1 MSLDAILNSVETSK
15 RVERPVLT
23 ERAGL
28 TMNETLDYCMKH
40 WLNDRS
46 KAHLIITVGMGEW
59 GRDQFISNMNQKMNG
74 KLVVCAADD
83 SLFVNGVYKFNPTL
97 LSRAHAKCQS
107 DAYNALRS
115 GKNVLIANTNCE
127 LKHIKEYSIAGSRH
141 RFNQPTIVIKFMPS
155 NVESAVSL
163 GTNNTKKVPASVYT
177 AVYEKMQ
184 TLKVTRENL
193 PSLLSVMT
201 VCGEM

>member
-40 WLNDRS
+40 WLNDQS

-59 GRDQFISNMNQKMNG
+59 GRDQFIANMNQKMNG

-83 SLFVNGVYKFNPTL
+83 SLFVDGVYKFNPTL

-115 GKNVLIANTNCE
+115 GKTVLIANTNCE